1 MFKEKISKFVSS
13 ARRVQMAQ
21 AVASKKQRGYSMI
34 EIAIGTVIV
43 GLLLAV
49 TISYVRGIIADNRAN
64 DELKE
69 IPLVMSKLT
78 KMYSNRPNFNGVSTA
93 IAAQNNVYP
102 PERIN
107 TGGATLN
114 NRFGGAITIAA
125 GTTLQ
130 ADDSV
135 VLSYTGVGASECKT
149 MIPQLEKSMTRI
161 MVGAS
166 EIMPVGGTVN
176 FGTLGTACVDNVT
189 IQYQFKKS

>member
-1 MFKEKISKFVSS
+1 MFQNKISKFVSS
-13 ARRVQMAQ
+13 ARRAQMAQ
-21 AVASKKQRGYSMI
+21 KVVSKKQRGYSMI

-78 KMYSNRPNFNGVSTA
+78 KMYSNRPNFNGVTTA
-93 IAAQNNVYP
+93 VAAQNNVYP

-107 TGGATLN
+107 AGGVTLN
-114 NRFGGAITIAA
+114 NRFGGAITVAA

-135 VLSYTGVGASECKT
+135 VLTYTGVGASECKT
-149 MIPQLEKSMTRI
+149 MVPQLEKSMTQI
-161 MVGAS
+161 T
-166 EIMPVGGTVN
+166 VGGTVVMPIGGNVN
-176 FGTLGTACVDNVT
+176 FATLGTSCADNVT
-189 IQYQFKKS
+189 VLYQFKKS